1 MNRSTISTATK
12 KSALS
17 SYLNDISK
25 VKGLTKAKERT
36 LTARMA
42 SGDQKAEKM
51 LLEAKL
57 ELVVAK
63 LTFELWKRINPSILS
78 LNKG

>member
-1 MNRSTISTATK
+1 M
-12 KSALS
+12 
-17 SYLNDISK
+17 
-25 VKGLTKAKERT
+25 
-36 LTARMA
+36 TARMA